1 MSQFY
6 QVDSTKVSLR
16 EYWWGTRSPLVII
29 GWILK
34 WLRVRIPGSTDDANT
49 ESTLPFIAPEL
60 PAGASAMFAPLTQQL
75 AQLGFYEPVFHI
87 IYDAG
92 SSTTL
97 YWATFRHTSGQHL
110 ARIHHRTWDR
120 TTKPKPVLFPM
131 FVSRFTDGTFLVS
144 SAGKPDMAAP
154 DTVQMIRKQGAKIE
168 ALWSLHQQKAQQ
180 LAARK
185 LIKPVTSRD
194 ELIAAC

>member
-34 WLRVRIPGSTDDANT
+34 WLRVRIPSSTDDANT
-49 ESTLPFIAPEL
+49 ESTLPFIAAGL
-60 PAGASAMFAPLTQQL
+60 PAEIEPMFAPLTQQL
-75 AQLGFYEPVFHI
+75 AQLGFYEPVFHV

-110 ARIHHRTWDR
+110 ARIHHRAWGR
-120 TTKPKPVLFPM
+120 
-131 FVSRFTDGTFLVS
+131 
-144 SAGKPDMAAP
+144 AAP
-154 DTVQMIRKQGAKIE
+154 SE
-168 ALWSLHQQKAQQ
+168 AASPQPA
-180 LAARK
+180 
-185 LIKPVTSRD
+185 
-194 ELIAAC
+194 